1 MCNKISFNKICVSD
15 QIMGMCL
22 FSTKLARY
30 QQHYSSLSQFPDD
43 RWVSRQ
49 IKAIGLFRSNPISEW
64 DSLLVNQFDI
74 NHNLTTYLSSMK
86 TSLYECFPTLPFVRN
101 PTTQFVKPQVQN
113 CQQQQG
119 STVPDTEAQPSDT
132 SLKRWLEDSS
142 NHSYP
147 IQISRFKIET
157 SSDDLWELLSR
168 LFE

>member
-30 QQHYSSLSQFPDD
+30 QQHYSSLSQFPGD

-49 IKAIGLFRSNPISEW
+49 IEAIGLCRPNRISEW
-64 DSLLVNQFDI
+64 DSLFVNQFDI

-101 PTTQFVKPQVQN
+101 PTTQSVTPQVQN
-113 CQQQQG
+113 CQQQL
-119 STVPDTEAQPSDT
+119 PDTEAQPSDT
-132 SLKRWLEDSS
+132 SLKKWLEDCS
-142 NHSYP
+142 NPLYP
-147 IQISRFKIET
+147 IQISRFEMET

>member
-1 MCNKISFNKICVSD
+1 MCNKISFYKICVSD
-15 QIMGMCL
+15 QIMSMCL

-30 QQHYSSLSQFPDD
+30 RQHYSSLSQFPGD

-49 IKAIGLFRSNPISEW
+49 IEAIGLCRSNRISEW
-64 DSLLVNQFDI
+64 DSLFVNQFDI

-147 IQISRFKIET
+147 IQISWFKIET